1 MEIDILLLS
10 LTAASVGFIHTVTGP
25 DHYIPF
31 IVMAKAGKWSKQK
44 TFWITLLCGM
54 GHVGSSI
61 ILGILGLALG
71 LAVQQLNGVENF
83 RGNLAGWALIAFGLV
98 YFAWGLNRA
107 YRNKPHT
114 HIHAH
119 GEGVHVHEH
128 THQEEHLHLHT
139 AEGKKVS
146 MTPWIL
152 FTVFIFGPC
161 EPLIPLFMYPAARH
175 SWWGI
180 VSVTGIFSLVTIST
194 MMSIV
199 FLAIQGLNIL
209 PFGKLERYTHALAGF
224 TVFLCGIA
232 IQFLGL

>member
-1 MEIDILLLS
+1 METDILFLS
-10 LTAASVGFIHTVTGP
+10 LTATSVGFIHTIAGP

-31 IVMAKAGKWSKQK
+31 IVMAKAGKWTQRK
-44 TFWITLLCGM
+44 TFWITILCGL

-61 ILGILGLALG
+61 VLGMLGLALG
-71 LAVQQLNGVENF
+71 LAVQKLNGFENF
-83 RGNLAGWALIAFGLV
+83 RGNLAGWALIMFGLV
-98 YFAWGLNRA
+98 YFAWGINRA

-114 HIHAH
+114 HIHSH
-119 GEGVHVHEH
+119 GEDPHVHQH

-139 AEGKKVS
+139 PEGKKVS

-152 FTVFIFGPC
+152 FTVFLFGPC

-175 SWWGI
+175 SWWGL
-180 VSVTGIFSLVTIST
+180 VFVTGIFSLVTIST
-194 MMSIV
+194 MLAVI
-199 FLAIQGLNIL
+199 FLALKGLNIL